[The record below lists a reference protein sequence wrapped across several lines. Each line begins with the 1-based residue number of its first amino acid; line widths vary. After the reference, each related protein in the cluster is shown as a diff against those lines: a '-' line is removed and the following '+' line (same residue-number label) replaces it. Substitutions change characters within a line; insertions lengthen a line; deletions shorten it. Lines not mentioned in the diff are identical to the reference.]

1 VQVFGERDPF
11 EEQIKILLQEYCIEE
26 LLEVLDITE
35 YAVISLLLNEGYCV
49 LPPWLQQET
58 QEEEI
63 SE

>member
-1 VQVFGERDPF
+1 MFGERDPF
-11 EEQIKILLQEYCIEE
+11 EEQIKLLLQEYCLED

-49 LPPWLQQET
+49 LPPWLEIV
-58 QEEEI
+58 EEEEDS

>member
-1 VQVFGERDPF
+1 VFGECDPY
-11 EEQIKILLQEYCIEE
+11 EEQIKILLQEYCIED

-49 LPPWLQQET
+49 LPPWLQQEEI
-58 QEEEI
+58 EEEI